1 MLIFHLLYHLVA
13 AHTMYLFTLSQTTQ
27 AKKRGS
33 IYSESSNLC
42 SGLFKRQKSDSNIGS
57 QTTKEGSK
65 ATSFTSQEGSLSLAL
80 LASRNAAGRK
90 RKTTFLSG
98 KQSASF
104 SRQNSSSNKSISLS
118 HVVFVTG
125 ESQSASQFSN
135 SASNMG
141 KSNSKKTTSK
151 FTATS
156 SLWSRAVS
164 KNWSK

>member
-1 MLIFHLLYHLVA
+1 MHQSRSCSLYLRYLLV
-13 AHTMYLFTLSQTTQ
+13 
-27 AKKRGS
+27 KKRGS

-57 QTTKEGSK
+57 QPAKEGAKPVS
-65 ATSFTSQEGSLSLAL
+65 SFTSQEGSLSLAL
-80 LASRNAAGRK
+80 LASRNAGRK

-98 KQSASF
+98 KQTTSF

-125 ESQSASQFSN
+125 ESQSTSQFSN
-135 SASNMG
+135 SASNLG
-141 KSNSKKTTSK
+141 KSNNKKPSK
-151 FTATS
+151 FTASS